1 MVLFKKIF
9 FSFSFWPRWV
19 FIVAS
24 RFSLVVVS
32 RFSLVAVSR
41 ERGLL
46 SVAVLRCLISAASFV
61 AEHGLCGVQAFL
73 VVALGL

>member
-24 RFSLVVVS
+24 RFSLV
-32 RFSLVAVSR
+32 AVSR
-41 ERGLL
+41 DRGLL

>member
-1 MVLFKKIF
+1 MVLLKKIF

-19 FIVAS
+19 FIVAR

-32 RFSLVAVSR
+32 R
-41 ERGLL
+41 EQGLL

-61 AEHGLCGVQAFL
+61 AEHGLCGVRASL